1 MSENQAMKNE
11 VVKLAARAF
20 LNVIEEHK
28 IEPEE
33 TIDYLAMVSASM
45 CDSFPNKREAIAVF
59 LGTFAQSLHIL
70 SNKEDYAKNLEIVKD
85 EPK

>member
-1 MSENQAMKNE
+1 MSENQTKKNE

-70 SNKEDYAKNLEIVKD
+70 NNKEDYAKE
-85 EPK
+85 

>member
-1 MSENQAMKNE
+1 MTENQAMKNE

-33 TIDYLAMVSASM
+33 SIDCLAMVSASM
-45 CDSFPNKREAIAVF
+45 CDSFPNKQEAVAEF
-59 LGTFAQSLHIL
+59 LGIFAQSLLIL
-70 SNKEDYAKNLEIVKD
+70 NNKEDKE
-85 EPK
+85 

>member
-1 MSENQAMKNE
+1 MKNE

-33 TIDYLAMVSASM
+33 TIDYIAMMAASM
-45 CDSFPNKREAIAVF
+45 CDSFPNKKEAIAVF
-59 LGTFAQSLHIL
+59 LETFAKSLHIL
-70 SNKEDYAKNLEIVKD
+70 NFKEEKE
-85 EPK
+85 

>member
-1 MSENQAMKNE
+1 MTINQTMRNE
-11 VVKLAARAF
+11 VVKIAARAF

-33 TIDYLAMVSASM
+33 TIDYMAMMAASM
-45 CDSFPNKREAIAVF
+45 CDSLPNKKEAIALF

-70 SNKEDYAKNLEIVKD
+70 NNKEDHATE
-85 EPK
+85 EQ